1 MRCCL
6 NGNMSE
12 LLSFEVEDKVYNGGT
27 EYVLIT
33 LHLTRQYAIFL
44 FSARSWPGLA
54 RINSRT
60 KTFIIN
66 LNVHVQLEF

>member
-1 MRCCL
+1 
-6 NGNMSE
+6 MSE
-12 LLSFEVEDKVYNGGT
+12 LLSFEVEDKVYNRVP
-27 EYVLIT
+27 EYVNNFTFNSTICYLSLLCT
-33 LHLTRQYAIFL
+33 LLAP
-44 FSARSWPGLA
+44 SLA